1 MSSTAIFAGR
11 AQDEAP
17 HDPALAT
24 PRLLLHT
31 LPDFLDCFDD
41 IALFEF
47 SEGPVHVSIV
57 TLPVEFFGLAA
68 DIQCLR
74 VDHVDIEQES
84 QVVVCIRV
92 LVVQDDALFEVL
104 HGVLVVTY
112 LEVGEAEV
120 VVQLGIVL
128 VDALRLFKGCNR
140 EHITALFVHG
150 DTVVEE
156 CLPRT
161 CSRFLYMR
169 FACHCQPV
177 PVLLKEQAEADL
189 LKVEL
194 FFVIDLSAL
203 TLDII
208 TLHVTALHV
217 FLVVFFSFFIFTRA
231 DHLLLRLLLVV
242 TATTRSYVLF
252 IFQVS

>member
-1 MSSTAIFAGR
+1 M
-11 AQDEAP
+11 
-17 HDPALAT
+17 
-24 PRLLLHT
+24 
-31 LPDFLDCFDD
+31 C
-41 IALFEF
+41 
-47 SEGPVHVSIV
+47 
-57 TLPVEFFGLAA
+57 
-68 DIQCLR
+68 
-74 VDHVDIEQES
+74 
-84 QVVVCIRV
+84 
-92 LVVQDDALFEVL
+92 
-104 HGVLVVTY
+104 
-112 LEVGEAEV
+112 
-120 VVQLGIVL
+120 
-128 VDALRLFKGCNR
+128 
-140 EHITALFVHG
+140 
-150 DTVVEE
+150 
-156 CLPRT
+156 
-161 CSRFLYMR
+161 